1 MMVST
6 TPLWKRF
13 DAVAQRPCKVALLL
27 RKPALLLC
35 GVAPRMRK
43 AVLMLALLLSTFGA
57 FAAQPHGIEVR
68 RAAVVP
74 AEDYYVLDADI
85 EIVLSAPLED
95 ALNKGI
101 PLYFLLEFEMV
112 RSRWYWFN
120 DKAVALQQQYRLSFN
135 ALTRQY
141 RIGVGAFYQNFATLA
156 EALQFLSRVRRR
168 EELDAGAVAKGST
181 YTAGLRL
188 RLDTSQL
195 PRPFNLNALGSREW
209 SLGSEWYRWTVT
221 P

>member
-1 MMVST
+1 MMVFST
-6 TPLWKRF
+6 PSWKKF
-13 DAVAQRPCKVALLL
+13 DVVALLL
-27 RKPALLLC
+27 ALIL
-35 GVAPRMRK
+35 VAS
-43 AVLMLALLLSTFGA
+43 AA

-68 RAAVVP
+68 RAAVV
-74 AEDYYVLDADI
+74 AADDQYVLDADI
-85 EIVLSAPLED
+85 DIVLSAPLED

-101 PLYFLLEFEMV
+101 PLYFLLDFELV

-120 DKAVALQQQYRLSFN
+120 DKVIAREQAYRLSYN

-141 RIGVGAFYQNFATLA
+141 RIGVGAFYQNFPTLA
-156 EALQFLSRVRRR
+156 EALQVMSKVRRR
-168 EELDAGAVAKGST
+168 EEIDPGTLSKGT
-181 YTAGLRL
+181 NYTAGIRL

-195 PRPFNLNALGSREW
+195 PKPFNLNALGSREW

>member
-1 MMVST
+1 MMVFST
-6 TPLWKRF
+6 PFWKKF
-13 DAVAQRPCKVALLL
+13 EAAALLL
-27 RKPALLLC
+27 ALLFS
-35 GVAPRMRK
+35 VFA
-43 AVLMLALLLSTFGA
+43 AA
-57 FAAQPHGIEVR
+57 AAQPHGIEVR
-68 RAAVVP
+68 RAVVVP

-85 EIVLSAPLED
+85 DIALSAPLED
-95 ALNKGI
+95 ALHKGI
-101 PLYFLLEFEMV
+101 PLYFQLEFELV

-120 DKAVALQQQYRLSFN
+120 DKAVTLQQQYRLSYS

-141 RIGVGAFYQNFATLA
+141 RIGIGAFYQNFVTLP
-156 EALQFLSRVRRR
+156 EALQALSRIRRR
-168 EELDAGAVAKGST
+168 EDLDPGALSKGSV

-209 SLGSEWYRWTVT
+209 SLGSDWYRWTVT

>member
-1 MMVST
+1 MTVFST
-6 TPLWKRF
+6 PFWKKF
-13 DAVAQRPCKVALLL
+13 NAAALLL
-27 RKPALLLC
+27 ALAAAS
-35 GVAPRMRK
+35 V
-43 AVLMLALLLSTFGA
+43 

-68 RAAVVP
+68 RAAFI
-74 AEDYYVLDADI
+74 AADDHYVLDADI
-85 EIVLSAPLED
+85 DIVLSAPLED

-101 PLYFLLEFEMV
+101 PLYFLLDFELV

-120 DKAVALQQQYRLSFN
+120 DKVISREQPYRLSFS

-141 RIGVGAFYQNFATLA
+141 RIGVGAFYQNFPTLA
-156 EALQFLSRVRRR
+156 EALQVMSKVRRR
-168 EELDAGAVAKGST
+168 EDLDAGTLSKGT
-181 YTAGLRL
+181 AYTAGLRL

-195 PRPFNLNALGSREW
+195 PKPFNLNALGSREW

>member
-1 MMVST
+1 MTVFST
-6 TPLWKRF
+6 PFWKKF
-13 DAVAQRPCKVALLL
+13 NAAALLL
-27 RKPALLLC
+27 A
-35 GVAPRMRK
+35 
-43 AVLMLALLLSTFGA
+43 LALAAASV

-68 RAAVVP
+68 RAAFI
-74 AEDYYVLDADI
+74 AADDHYVLDADI
-85 EIVLSAPLED
+85 DIVLSAPLED

-101 PLYFLLEFEMV
+101 PLYFLLDFELV

-120 DKAVALQQQYRLSFN
+120 DKVISREQPYRLSFS

-141 RIGVGAFYQNFATLA
+141 RIGVGAFYQNFPTLA
-156 EALQFLSRVRRR
+156 EALQVMSKVRRR
-168 EELDAGAVAKGST
+168 EDLDAGTLSKGTT

-195 PRPFNLNALGSREW
+195 PKPFNLNALGSREW

>member
-1 MMVST
+1 
-6 TPLWKRF
+6 LRR
-13 DAVAQRPCKVALLL
+13 AALLL
-27 RKPALLLC
+27 ALLLC
-35 GVAPRMRK
+35 AG
-43 AVLMLALLLSTFGA
+43 GA
-57 FAAQPHGIEVR
+57 YAAQPHGIEVR
-68 RAAVVP
+68 RAVVVP
-74 AEDYYVLDADI
+74 AEDSYVLDADI
-85 EIVLSAPLED
+85 EIVLSAPLEE

-120 DKAVALQQQYRLSFN
+120 DKAVALQQQYRLSYN

-141 RIGVGAFYQNFATLA
+141 RVGVGAFYQNFPTLA
-156 EALQFLSRVRRR
+156 EALQSLSRVRRR
-168 EELDAGAVAKGST
+168 EELDPGALGKGLT
-181 YTAGLRL
+181 YTSGLRL

-209 SLGSEWYRWTVT
+209 SLGSDWYRWTVT

>member
-1 MMVST
+1 MQRMMVFST
-6 TPLWKRF
+6 PSWKKF
-13 DAVAQRPCKVALLL
+13 DVVALLL
-27 RKPALLLC
+27 ALTL
-35 GVAPRMRK
+35 VTSA
-43 AVLMLALLLSTFGA
+43 A

-68 RAAVVP
+68 RAAVV
-74 AEDYYVLDADI
+74 AADDQYVLDADI
-85 EIVLSAPLED
+85 DIVLSAPLED

-101 PLYFLLEFEMV
+101 PLYFLLDFELV

-120 DKAVALQQQYRLSFN
+120 DKVIAREQAYRLSYN

-141 RIGVGAFYQNFATLA
+141 RIGVGAFYQNFPTLA
-156 EALQFLSRVRRR
+156 EALQVMSKVRRR
-168 EELDAGAVAKGST
+168 EEIDPGTLSKGT
-181 YTAGLRL
+181 NYTAGIRL

-195 PRPFNLNALGSREW
+195 PKPFNLNALGSREW